1 MEKRQSLQQMLLGKL
16 DGDMQKNETGPLS
29 YTIYKNKFKW
39 IRDLNVRQETIKILE
54 KNTSSN
60 LFDLGHSNFL
70 LDALPKVRDTKAN
83 MNSWD
88 FIKIKSFCTVKE
100 TINKTKG
107 IQMAN
112 RHMK

>member
-1 MEKRQSLQQMLLGKL
+1 MLGRL

-70 LDALPKVRDTKAN
+70 LDTSLKAR
-83 MNSWD
+83 
-88 FIKIKSFCTVKE
+88 
-100 TINKTKG
+100 KTKSKHELLG
-107 IQMAN
+107 HDQN
-112 RHMK
+112 KKLLHNEGNNQQN